1 MEINMTEPNIM
12 VELLM
17 SFLIVM
23 GIISTILLIAGFL
36 LKAKGV
42 TFVEFFPKKQEN
54 ITPVPNIIYNTITNP
69 VVSSFGIEPRKVA
82 AIMAAIQHHVKQKG

>member
-1 MEINMTEPNIM
+1 MDALVHT
-12 VELLM
+12 LT

-23 GIISTILLIAGFL
+23 GIVSTVLLILGFL

-54 ITPVPNIIYNTITNP
+54 VSQTPNIIYNTITNP
-69 VVSSFGIEPRKVA
+69 VVSNSGIDPRKVA
-82 AIMAAIQHHVKQKG
+82 

>member
-1 MEINMTEPNIM
+1 MDEPNII
-12 VELLM
+12 VGLLI
-17 SFLIVM
+17 SFLIGM

-42 TFVEFFPKKQEN
+42 TFVEFFPKKTEN
-54 ITPVPNIIYNTITNP
+54 IVSAPNIIYNTIANP
-69 VVSSFGIEPRKVA
+69 VVSNIGIEPRKVA

>member
-1 MEINMTEPNIM
+1 MDALVHT
-12 VELLM
+12 LT

-23 GIISTILLIAGFL
+23 GIISTVLLILGFL

-54 ITPVPNIIYNTITNP
+54 VSQTPNIIYNTITNP
-69 VVSSFGIEPRKVA
+69 VVSNSGIDPRKVA
-82 AIMAAIQHHVKQKG
+82 AIMAAIQHHTKLKG

>member
-1 MEINMTEPNIM
+1 METL
-12 VELLM
+12 VQALT

-23 GIISTILLIAGFL
+23 GIVSSVLLIAGFL

-54 ITPVPNIIYNTITNP
+54 VSQTPNIIYNTITNP
-69 VVSSFGIEPRKVA
+69 VVSNSGIDPRKVA
-82 AIMAAIQHHVKQKG
+82 AIMAAIQHHTKLKG

>member
-1 MEINMTEPNIM
+1 MDALVHT
-12 VELLM
+12 LT

-23 GIISTILLIAGFL
+23 GIVSTVLLILGFL

-54 ITPVPNIIYNTITNP
+54 VSQIPNIIYNTITNP
-69 VVSSFGIEPRKVA
+69 VVSNSGIDPRKV
-82 AIMAAIQHHVKQKG
+82 

>member
-1 MEINMTEPNIM
+1 MDALVHT
-12 VELLM
+12 LS

-23 GIISTILLIAGFL
+23 GIVSTVLLILGFL

-54 ITPVPNIIYNTITNP
+54 VSQTPNIIYNTITNP
-69 VVSSFGIEPRKVA
+69 VVSNSGIDPRKVA
-82 AIMAAIQHHVKQKG
+82 AIMAAIQHHTKLKG

>member
-1 MEINMTEPNIM
+1 MDALVHT
-12 VELLM
+12 LT

-23 GIISTILLIAGFL
+23 GIVSTVLLILGFL

-54 ITPVPNIIYNTITNP
+54 VSQTPNIIYNTITNP
-69 VVSSFGIEPRKVA
+69 VVSNSGIAPRKVA
-82 AIMAAIQHHVKQKG
+82 AIMAAIQHHTKLKG

>member
-1 MEINMTEPNIM
+1 METL
-12 VELLM
+12 VQALT

-23 GIISTILLIAGFL
+23 GIVSSVLLIAGFL

-54 ITPVPNIIYNTITNP
+54 VSQTPNIIYNTITNP
-69 VVSSFGIEPRKVA
+69 VVSNSG
-82 AIMAAIQHHVKQKG
+82 

>member
-1 MEINMTEPNIM
+1 MDALVHT
-12 VELLM
+12 LT

-23 GIISTILLIAGFL
+23 GIVSTVLLVLGFL

-54 ITPVPNIIYNTITNP
+54 VSQTPNIIYNTITNP
-69 VVSSFGIEPRKVA
+69 VVSNSGIDPRKVA
-82 AIMAAIQHHVKQKG
+82 AIMAAIQHHTKLKG

>member
-1 MEINMTEPNIM
+1 MEEQNVI
-12 VELLM
+12 VVLLM
-17 SFLIVM
+17 NFLIVM

-42 TFVEFFPKKQEN
+42 TFIEFFPKKQDN
-54 ITPVPNIIYNTITNP
+54 VVPAPNIIYNTIANP
-69 VVSSFGIEPRKVA
+69 VVSNYGIDSRKVA

>member
-1 MEINMTEPNIM
+1 MEEQNVIVVLLIN
-12 VELLM
+12 
-17 SFLIVM
+17 FLIVM

-42 TFVEFFPKKQEN
+42 TFIEFFPKKQDN
-54 ITPVPNIIYNTITNP
+54 VVPTPNIIYNTIANP
-69 VVSSFGIEPRKVA
+69 VVSNYGIDSRKVA

>member
-1 MEINMTEPNIM
+1 MDALVHT
-12 VELLM
+12 LT

-23 GIISTILLIAGFL
+23 GIVSTVLLILGFL

-54 ITPVPNIIYNTITNP
+54 VSQTPNIIYNTITNP
-69 VVSSFGIEPRKVA
+69 VVSNSGIDPRKVA
-82 AIMAAIQHHVKQKG
+82 AIMAA

>member
-1 MEINMTEPNIM
+1 MDALVHT
-12 VELLM
+12 LT

-23 GIISTILLIAGFL
+23 GIVSTVLLILGFL

-54 ITPVPNIIYNTITNP
+54 VSQAPNIIYNTITNP
-69 VVSSFGIEPRKVA
+69 VVSNSGIDPRKVA
-82 AIMAAIQHHVKQKG
+82 A

>member
-1 MEINMTEPNIM
+1 MEGLNTIA
-12 VELLM
+12 ELVT

-23 GIISTILLIAGFL
+23 GIVSTVLLILGFL

-54 ITPVPNIIYNTITNP
+54 VSQTPNIIYNTITNP
-69 VVSSFGIEPRKVA
+69 VVSNSGIDPRTVA
-82 AIMAAIQHHVKQKG
+82 AIMAAIQHHTKLKG

>member
-1 MEINMTEPNIM
+1 MDALVHT
-12 VELLM
+12 LT

-23 GIISTILLIAGFL
+23 GIVSTVLLILGFL

-54 ITPVPNIIYNTITNP
+54 VSQTPNIIYNTITNP
-69 VVSSFGIEPRKVA
+69 VVSNSGIDARKVA
-82 AIMAAIQHHVKQKG
+82 AIMAAIQHHTKLKG

>member
-1 MEINMTEPNIM
+1 MDALVHT
-12 VELLM
+12 LT

-23 GIISTILLIAGFL
+23 GIVSTVLLILGFL

-54 ITPVPNIIYNTITNP
+54 VSQTPNIIYNTITNP
-69 VVSSFGIEPRKVA
+69 VVSNSGIDPRKVA
-82 AIMAAIQHHVKQKG
+82 AIMAAIQNHTKLKG